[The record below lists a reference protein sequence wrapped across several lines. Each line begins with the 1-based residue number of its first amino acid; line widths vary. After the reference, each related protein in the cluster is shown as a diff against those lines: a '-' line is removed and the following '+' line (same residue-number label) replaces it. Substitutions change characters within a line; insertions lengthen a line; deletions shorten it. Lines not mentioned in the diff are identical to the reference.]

1 MRLLTDLQA
10 KAMRREQKR
19 PRLRVTRLN
28 LPPYGYSYA
37 PTALPERPRGEGTPL
52 PLPRGPSL
60 PPRFSLPN
68 WEHCPEVLIK
78 SDECGNWPYP
88 YLVDANSSGLSWEA
102 YALERVSY
110 VDNMQ

>member
-10 KAMRREQKR
+10 KEMGREQKK

-68 WEHCPEVLIK
+68 WEHC
-78 SDECGNWPYP
+78 S
-88 YLVDANSSGLSWEA
+88 
-102 YALERVSY
+102 
-110 VDNMQ
+110 

>member
-10 KAMRREQKR
+10 KEMGRVKR

-68 WEHCPEVLIK
+68 WEH
-78 SDECGNWPYP
+78 W
-88 YLVDANSSGLSWEA
+88 GLST
-102 YALERVSY
+102 
-110 VDNMQ
+110 